1 MKGIISGIIV
11 VIAQSISFT
20 ATGGPAA
27 IVSIVIATTV

>member
-11 VIAQSISFT
+11 IIAQSISFT
-20 ATGGPAA
+20 ATGAA